1 MYCKDLEEYGRGF
14 PGNTIPEFLEGIQE
28 ESVCRRTMKPRQ
40 SE

>member
-14 PGNTIPEFLEGIQE
+14 LRDTIPEFPEGIQE
-28 ESVCRRTMKPRQ
+28 GSVCQTSLKPRQ